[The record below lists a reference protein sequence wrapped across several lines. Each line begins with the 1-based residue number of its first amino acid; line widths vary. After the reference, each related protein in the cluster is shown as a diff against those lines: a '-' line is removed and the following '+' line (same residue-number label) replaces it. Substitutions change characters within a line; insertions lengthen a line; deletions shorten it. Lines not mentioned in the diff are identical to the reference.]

1 MSTWRYLRS
10 LAWTFKW
17 TLSLDIFVQAVLIA
31 ALEHGFV
38 LIIREIFDTMT
49 GDARTSLGVW
59 TLCAVLAGVVAFQM
73 VLYVGSVT
81 LQFANQ
87 FMIGALLRRNVLAHL
102 MELSG
107 MRGLPASPGEA
118 VTRFR
123 GDASSAGRFYIWP
136 KFIVTQLLVSIVA
149 IAIMV
154 SISPFV
160 TLIGL
165 LPIILVYLVVHF
177 ARTRIERTRKQSRE
191 AAGDVTGFLGEM
203 FGSAEAIKVAGAED
217 HVLNEFDRVN
227 AARKQATLRD
237 TLLTQTLNA
246 VFRNLEG
253 ISVGAILIVAGHA
266 MLSGELTVG
275 DLVLFVFYLEQFS
288 WLSRGLGQ
296 VMTEYRQLGVGLGRL
311 DELMPG
317 APPEKLVERNPT
329 HLFRKAPD
337 PAPVEKTEADRL
349 ESLEVS
355 GLTYLYPDSERGVH
369 EVDLS
374 LRKGS
379 FTVITGRVGAGK
391 STLLRVLLGSLPL
404 QGGRAALEREAGR
417 GRERG
422 PGAAARG
429 LHVAGAASVQRG
441 AAGEY
446 FAGTPR
452 GRCGPAGGRA
462 FRRAGR
468 RHRRSGRRAG
478 HGGRAARGEAVRGT
492 AEEGGGGAHVRPG
505 AGTAGLRR
513 PVERSRRG
521 DRAGPCGSGWRNGR
535 TGRCWRSR
543 TGGRLFVVPTILS
556 CSRTDG
562 WRLRGSWTS
571 CWGRLPRCR
580 GCGRGTWGAE
590 ESRKY
595 CVGGGGLTLAFTL
608 TPVSSREQA
617 LALSRQGESGS
628 TLTRE

>member
-38 LIIREIFDTMT
+38 LIVREIFDTMT

-246 VFRNLEG
+246 IFRNLEG

-275 DLVLFVFYLEQFS
+275 DLVLFVFYLQQFS

-337 PAPVEKTEADRL
+337 PEPVEKTEADRL

-355 GLTYLYPDSERGVH
+355 GLTYLYPDSERGVR

-404 QGGRAALEREAGR
+404 QGGELRWNGRPVEDASEVLVPPRVAYTSQVPRLFSEELRGNILLGLREDGVDLPGAVRSAVLERDIDDLEDGLETIVGPR
-417 GRERG
+417 GVKLSGGQQRRA
-422 PGAAARG
+422 AAARMFVREPELLVFDDLSSG
-429 LHVAGAASVQRG
+429 LDVETEQTLWERLSERSDRTVLAVSHRREAL
-441 AAGEY
+441 
-446 FAGTPR
+446 
-452 GRCGPAGGRA
+452 
-462 FRRAGR
+462 RRADHIIVLKDGR
-468 RHRRSGRRAG
+468 VEAEGKLDDLLGTSVEMQRLWAGDVGSGR
-478 HGGRAARGEAVRGT
+478 
-492 AEEGGGGAHVRPG
+492 
-505 AGTAGLRR
+505 
-513 PVERSRRG
+513 
-521 DRAGPCGSGWRNGR
+521 
-535 TGRCWRSR
+535 
-543 TGGRLFVVPTILS
+543 
-556 CSRTDG
+556 
-562 WRLRGSWTS
+562 
-571 CWGRLPRCR
+571 
-580 GCGRGTWGAE
+580 
-590 ESRKY
+590 K
-595 CVGGGGLTLAFTL
+595 
-608 TPVSSREQA
+608 
-617 LALSRQGESGS
+617 
-628 TLTRE
+628 

>member
-17 TLSLDIFVQAVLIA
+17 TLLLDIFVQAVLIA

-38 LIIREIFDTMT
+38 LIVREIFDTMT

-59 TLCAVLAGVVAFQM
+59 TLCAVLAGIVAFQM

-203 FGSAEAIKVAGAED
+203 FGSAEAIKVAGAEN

-246 VFRNLEG
+246 IFRNLEG

-275 DLVLFVFYLEQFS
+275 DLVLFVFYLQQFS

-337 PAPVEKTEADRL
+337 PAPVEKTEADKL

-355 GLTYLYPDSERGVH
+355 GLTYLYPDSERGVR

-404 QGGRAALEREAGR
+404 QAGELRWNGRPVEDASEVLVPPRVAYTSQVPRLFSEELRGNILLGLREDGVDLPGAVRSAVLERDIDDLEDGLGTVVGPR
-417 GRERG
+417 GVKLSGGQQRRA
-422 PGAAARG
+422 AAARMFVREPELLVFDDLSSG
-429 LHVAGAASVQRG
+429 LDVETEQTLWERLSERQDRTVLAVSHRREAL
-441 AAGEY
+441 
-446 FAGTPR
+446 
-452 GRCGPAGGRA
+452 
-462 FRRAGR
+462 RRADHIVVLKDGR
-468 RHRRSGRRAG
+468 V
-478 HGGRAARGEAVRGT
+478 EAEGKLDELLGT
-492 AEEGGGGAHVRPG
+492 STEMRKK
-505 AGTAGLRR
+505 
-513 PVERSRRG
+513 VES
-521 DRAGPCGSGWRNGR
+521 
-535 TGRCWRSR
+535 
-543 TGGRLFVVPTILS
+543 I
-556 CSRTDG
+556 
-562 WRLRGSWTS
+562 
-571 CWGRLPRCR
+571 
-580 GCGRGTWGAE
+580 
-590 ESRKY
+590 
-595 CVGGGGLTLAFTL
+595 
-608 TPVSSREQA
+608 
-617 LALSRQGESGS
+617 
-628 TLTRE
+628 

>member
-17 TLSLDIFVQAVLIA
+17 TLSLDVLVQAVLIA

-38 LIIREIFDTMT
+38 LTIREIFDTMT
-49 GDARTSLGVW
+49 DDARTSLGVW
-59 TLCAVLAGVVAFQM
+59 TLCAVLAGIVAFQM

-102 MELSG
+102 MDLSG

-191 AAGDVTGFLGEM
+191 AAGEVTGFLGEM

-227 AARKQATLRD
+227 AARKRATLRD

-253 ISVGAILIVAGHA
+253 IGTGAILIVAGHA
-266 MLSGELTVG
+266 MLSGQLTVG

-296 VMTEYRQLGVGLGRL
+296 IMTEYRQVGVGLGRL

-317 APPEKLVERNPT
+317 VPPEKLVERSPM

-337 PAPVEKTEADRL
+337 PAPVEKTDADRL
-349 ESLEVS
+349 ESLEAS
-355 GLTYLYPDSERGVH
+355 GVTYLYPDSKRGVR

-379 FTVITGRVGAGK
+379 FTVVTGRVGSGK

-404 QGGRAALEREAGR
+404 QGGELRWNGRPVEDASEVFVPPRVAYTSQVPRLFSEELRGNILLGLREDGVDLPGAVRSAVLEGDIDDLENGLDTVVGPRGVKLSGGQQRRAAAARMFVREPELLVFDDLSSGLDVETEKTLWERLAERRDCTVLAVSHRRAAL
-417 GRERG
+417 
-422 PGAAARG
+422 
-429 LHVAGAASVQRG
+429 
-441 AAGEY
+441 
-446 FAGTPR
+446 
-452 GRCGPAGGRA
+452 
-462 FRRAGR
+462 RRADHIIVLKDGR
-468 RHRRSGRRAG
+468 VDAEGQLDELLGTSGEMQRLWAG
-478 HGGRAARGEAVRGT
+478 
-492 AEEGGGGAHVRPG
+492 
-505 AGTAGLRR
+505 
-513 PVERSRRG
+513 
-521 DRAGPCGSGWRNGR
+521 D
-535 TGRCWRSR
+535 
-543 TGGRLFVVPTILS
+543 
-556 CSRTDG
+556 
-562 WRLRGSWTS
+562 
-571 CWGRLPRCR
+571 
-580 GCGRGTWGAE
+580 
-590 ESRKY
+590 
-595 CVGGGGLTLAFTL
+595 VGGG
-608 TPVSSREQA
+608 RK
-617 LALSRQGESGS
+617 
-628 TLTRE
+628 